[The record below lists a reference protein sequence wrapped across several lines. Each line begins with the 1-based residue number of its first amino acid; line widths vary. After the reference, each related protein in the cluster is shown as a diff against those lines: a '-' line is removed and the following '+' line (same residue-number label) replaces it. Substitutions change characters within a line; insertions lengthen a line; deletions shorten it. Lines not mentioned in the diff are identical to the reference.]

1 MLNVLNMKKIIS
13 AALLIFITIAL
24 SAQRKV
30 VRDTLFVNGKPI
42 GCTITNWYC
51 IEGDKCPSFTV
62 FDENGKKIVSK
73 DLLGKTVVIS
83 FWINTC
89 APCRKELSRVGPEL
103 IDKYSPD
110 EFAFIAIGSGET
122 AESAK
127 AFRLRST
134 ATFPLCYDE
143 TGDVV
148 RKFADNGFPKLFVV
162 DSKGI
167 VRMTEQ
173 GYSEEKF
180 SHLKKV
186 VDRLVKTR

>member
-1 MLNVLNMKKIIS
+1 MKKIITVTLL
-13 AALLIFITIAL
+13 ALITIAL
-24 SAQRKV
+24 SAQRRV
-30 VRDTLFVNGKPI
+30 DRDTLFFDGKAV
-42 GCTITNWYC
+42 GYTITNWYC
-51 IEGDKCPSFTV
+51 IEGDKCPDFTV

-89 APCRKELSRVGPEL
+89 APCKKELGRVGPEL

-122 AESAK
+122 AESARN
-127 AFRLRST
+127 FRSLSK

-143 TGDVV
+143 SGDVV
-148 RKFADNGFPKLFVV
+148 KKFADNGFPKIFVI

-173 GYSEEKF
+173 GYSDEKF
-180 SHLKKV
+180 SHLKEV